1 MQLYQILDNLMT
13 TLDLTAYKISKET
26 GISDRLIG
34 YWRKGDKLPG
44 AENLITLANY
54 FGISVDYLLGRTDEP
69 SINTGNSISEVS
81 KSSSTDCN
89 GGADEQEQHLL
100 SNYKKL
106 TEQARHTL
114 VDYSDFMISK
124 PENLKEPADT
134 DQMIS

>member
-69 SINTGNSISEVS
+69 SINTGDSISEVS
-81 KSSSTDCN
+81 KSSSDDCN
-89 GGADEQEQHLL
+89 SGADEQEQHLL

-106 TEQARHTL
+106 NEQAQHAL
-114 VDYSDFMISK
+114 VDYSDFVSSK
-124 PENLKEPADT
+124 PENLKDTADT